1 MPTMINTQKIATDFQ
16 AAIAS
21 LLTDEYFT
29 YHSNANFR
37 NRTVSIRKIL
47 EEIEPRGESAYTN
60 KIFPHF
66 ATHFRKFGFTYL
78 APGSRRW
85 GFLYKGIPRKKLV
98 IKIDRPLADDPDEG
112 YGNRRELKFHQN
124 LSDPLV
130 SALVAPILATFTL
143 ESRYVVVTEYMYTQ
157 QEELPAS
164 IELESGNPIN
174 CDREELITAIF
185 TDSHSGNLAYN
196 SKGLVYYIDTDR
208 ELHTKVN
215 LYLNNVIEENPELYH
230 RVKSH
235 LIKTKKLVESST

>member
-1 MPTMINTQKIATDFQ
+1 MINTQKIATDFK

-29 YHSNANFR
+29 YHSNASFR
-37 NRTVSIRKIL
+37 NRTASISKIL
-47 EEIEPRGESAYTN
+47 EEIMPCGDSAYTKN
-60 KIFPHF
+60 IQPHF

-98 IKIDRPLADDPDEG
+98 IKIDRSITDDPKDG
-112 YGNRRELKFHQN
+112 FGNRMELQFHQN
-124 LSDPLV
+124 LTDPLV

-143 ESRYVVVTEYMYTQ
+143 ESRYVLVTEYMYTQ
-157 QEELPAS
+157 QEDLPAS
-164 IELESGNPIN
+164 IELESGNAIN
-174 CDREELITAIF
+174 CDRERLIIEIF
-185 TDSHSGNLAYN
+185 EDGHGGNLAYN

-208 ELHTKVN
+208 ELNYKVN
-215 LYLNNVIEENPELYH
+215 VSLGHVIKEKPELYH

-235 LIKTKKLVESST
+235 LLKTNKLIESST